1 MPADK
6 IPAQNQPVA
15 DPPLYVT
22 AANEA
27 QNTLENRVKGDV
39 PMGNKLAVWML
50 TLCIG
55 VVGIVSTV
63 ISAHE
68 ADTRPHA
75 STIS

>member
-1 MPADK
+1 M
-6 IPAQNQPVA
+6 
-15 DPPLYVT
+15 
-22 AANEA
+22 
-27 QNTLENRVKGDV
+27 KGNV

-68 ADTRPHA
+68 ADGWAPT
-75 STIS
+75 STQV

>member
-1 MPADK
+1 M
-6 IPAQNQPVA
+6 
-15 DPPLYVT
+15 
-22 AANEA
+22 
-27 QNTLENRVKGDV
+27 KGDV

-68 ADTRPHA
+68 ADGWAPAATQV
-75 STIS
+75 

>member
-1 MPADK
+1 M
-6 IPAQNQPVA
+6 
-15 DPPLYVT
+15 
-22 AANEA
+22 
-27 QNTLENRVKGDV
+27 KGDV

-68 ADTRPHA
+68 ADTWHEV
-75 STIS
+75 STLS

>member
-1 MPADK
+1 MP
-6 IPAQNQPVA
+6 PAPTA
-15 DPPLYVT
+15 PLYVT

-27 QNTLENRVKGDV
+27 QNANENRMKGDV

-68 ADTRPHA
+68 ADGWAPAATQV
-75 STIS
+75 

>member
-1 MPADK
+1 M
-6 IPAQNQPVA
+6 
-15 DPPLYVT
+15 
-22 AANEA
+22 
-27 QNTLENRVKGDV
+27 KGDV

-68 ADTRPHA
+68 VNTWPHA

>member
-1 MPADK
+1 M
-6 IPAQNQPVA
+6 
-15 DPPLYVT
+15 
-22 AANEA
+22 
-27 QNTLENRVKGDV
+27 KGDV

-68 ADTRPHA
+68 ADTWPQA
-75 STIS
+75 SSSS

>member
-1 MPADK
+1 VSARNPRAIPPA
-6 IPAQNQPVA
+6 PAA
-15 DPPLYVT
+15 ALYVT
-22 AANEA
+22 AGNEA
-27 QNTLENRVKGDV
+27 QNAHENRMKGDV

-68 ADTRPHA
+68 ADTWPQA
-75 STIS
+75 SSSY